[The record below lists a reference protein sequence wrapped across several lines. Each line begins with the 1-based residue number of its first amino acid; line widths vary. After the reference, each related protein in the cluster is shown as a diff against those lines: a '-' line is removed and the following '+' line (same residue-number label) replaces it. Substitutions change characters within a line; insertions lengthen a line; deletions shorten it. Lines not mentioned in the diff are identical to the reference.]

1 MRIGER
7 VLVAGQRTG
16 VVKFCGKT
24 NFAPGRQQ
32 QCFRELRKN
41 LFNILLKEPFLS
53 SKTAVFFFVRQASG
67 WASNW
72 TSPVERTMDRWVEYD
87 TSAAHQNT
95 VFLLPHHAFKGESE
109 DESFVFVSCQSALSH
124 RNVL

>member
-1 MRIGER
+1 MLSGIEE
-7 VLVAGQRTG
+7 
-16 VVKFCGKT
+16 KF
-24 NFAPGRQQ
+24 RS
-32 QCFRELRKN
+32 
-41 LFNILLKEPFLS
+41 LFNVLLSEPFLS
-53 SKTAVFFFVRQASG
+53 SKTAVVFFVRQASG

-95 VFLLPHHAFKGESE
+95 VFLLLHHAFKGESE
-109 DESFVFVSCQSALSH
+109 DDSFVFVSCQSALSH